1 MQPRHVIFH
10 PGCQSVQGHVR
21 DRGTREHC
29 GHLRAFHAKKQPTL
43 TKGFRVSECRE
54 HAPRPRCAAGS
65 HTVCLPLYG
74 RILMPDEHRS
84 ILCKGVSQRRTG
96 RYERV
101 TRGCHS
107 PLTAPKCGRCSCVCN
122 QVFAGNARGPR
133 AISSGSLGENQRLE
147 RGFVTCCPPPTVCR
161 SPDCDRAPVRKRA
174 RPPRIFGPFIWDDR
188 VPDARTAGRLA
199 AIQMRA

>member
-1 MQPRHVIFH
+1 MRQPMQPKWKAQTEGEEPERAPVDQARGRHRHSWRQKAMRATKARDLH
-10 PGCQSVQGHVR
+10 PGWQSVQGHVR
-21 DRGTREHC
+21 DSGTREHC

-107 PLTAPKCGRCSCVCN
+107 PLTAPKCGCYSCV
-122 QVFAGNARGPR
+122 
-133 AISSGSLGENQRLE
+133 
-147 RGFVTCCPPPTVCR
+147 
-161 SPDCDRAPVRKRA
+161 
-174 RPPRIFGPFIWDDR
+174 
-188 VPDARTAGRLA
+188 
-199 AIQMRA
+199 